1 MSTFTYLQE
10 VAGDSLLLKISYV
23 SEKKTTTKQ
32 NTTGISELDLPSYS
46 SLWEIVFILLEVDMK
61 VSKLG
66 KPATA
71 LPKYNIYETQWIVQ
85 GL

>member
-1 MSTFTYLQE
+1 
-10 VAGDSLLLKISYV
+10 
-23 SEKKTTTKQ
+23 
-32 NTTGISELDLPSYS
+32 
-46 SLWEIVFILLEVDMK
+46 MK